1 METKNILVADDDE
14 QIRNV
19 LKKMLQRESFEVFLA
34 SNGEEAVE
42 VVRNNP
48 IHVSI
53 VVPINK
59 TIC

>member
-19 LKKMLQRESFEVFLA
+19 LKKMLQRESYEVFLA

-53 VVPINK
+53 YSGPHK
-59 TIC
+59 